1 MKIQTLIDKLEEFK
15 TNLGN
20 VNMVLVEHGF
30 RDNAVFTYIR
40 DMNEQDIQYNSD
52 MQGIQGSYLQTDTV
66 DGVVI
71 GVIPQVINIGS
82 PYE

>member
-1 MKIQTLIDKLEEFK
+1 MKIQTLIEKLQTLQE
-15 TNLGN
+15 NLGN

-30 RDNAVFTYIR
+30 NNGAVFTYIR